1 ARTTPRASCLTLGVL
16 SLVLRVPQHTAYP
29 YIYQMVSVCIIEDN
43 SALVSVWFLNAAEDR
58 VFCMAFTQF
67 LASSVTAKIAARMPS
82 WRTGTCRKLRRLS
95 ASSSVSSMV
104 IMTADPPRLADD
116 GVHAPPRRWC
126 LRPRRSEVQR
136 VRRSAPHLVG
146 PAQVKRIS
154 ARLATTWYRQNGR
167 RDALTSRTLRALPW
181 RTKST
186 SRYSRRAWTP
196 GTSGVTRTPTSVR
209 TSQGWTSARS
219 TASGRTAR

>member
-1 ARTTPRASCLTLGVL
+1 MRSTWPATLLASCASRSLRSTEISPGGSTPVPCDASRRRSSVHPNRAAWRLAEVRGFDFPASVRPCSLARTTPRASCLTLGVL

-29 YIYQMVSVCIIEDN
+29 YIYQMVSVCIIEDK
-43 SALVSVWFLNAAEDR
+43 SALVSVWSLNAAEDSA
-58 VFCMAFTQF
+58 FCMAFTQL
-67 LASSVTAKIAARMPS
+67 LASSVTATIAARMPS
-82 WRTGTCRKLRRLS
+82 WRTGTSRKLRRLS

-146 PAQVKRIS
+146 PAQ
-154 ARLATTWYRQNGR
+154 
-167 RDALTSRTLRALPW
+167 
-181 RTKST
+181 
-186 SRYSRRAWTP
+186 
-196 GTSGVTRTPTSVR
+196 
-209 TSQGWTSARS
+209 
-219 TASGRTAR
+219 